1 MRVFYPLEMV
11 WRFHRGR
18 GRTWILKGKVKAKET
33 EGKIETPG
41 QMQKR
46 GLWRGENES
55 TKSEQRPRAAG
66 VRMEG

>member
-1 MRVFYPLEMV
+1 MRVFYPLEMA

-18 GRTWILKGKVKAKET
+18 GRTSTLKEKVKAKDT
-33 EGKIETPG
+33 EGSLETPG

-46 GLWRGENES
+46 GLWRGENERTRS
-55 TKSEQRPRAAG
+55 VQRPRAAG